1 MNRYLIVLL
10 WPAGLAVIAGASLL
24 TARRSAGDRQP
35 GDRRPGHHQPGH
47 HRRGEYQQGDRRPG
61 LEQRPAAEA
70 GRGWAAIRGAAL
82 LAGLAALGTVAVIA
96 VMCLLGVVVTRYGPG
111 VDRPVFAWV
120 QDHQVHAMTA
130 VMRRLTKI
138 GDTWTTWGAAAA
150 AAACLAVTWRRRRWV
165 PPAAL
170 ACLVVVDHYG
180 TLALRH
186 VFHRAGPPT
195 SPLGTFPSGGCD
207 RCVVFYGLIAY
218 LLWREFGGPRGTGA
232 AAAGVVAALG
242 YNEAYSR
249 VYLSLHWLT
258 DALSGLVYG
267 GLLLAVSVAAVRV
280 VAGPAPAAQ
289 DLRRSGQPPPARVVP
304 AGAVR

>member
-1 MNRYLIVLL
+1 MTSYLIVLL
-10 WPAGLAVIAGASLL
+10 WPAGLAVIAGTALL
-24 TARRSAGDRQP
+24 LARRTAE
-35 GDRRPGHHQPGH
+35 RRAAV
-47 HRRGEYQQGDRRPG
+47 RR
-61 LEQRPAAEA
+61 RPAAEA
-70 GRGWAAIRGAAL
+70 GRGPAALREAAL
-82 LAGLAALGTVAVIA
+82 LAGIGGLGTVAAVA

-111 VDRPVFAWV
+111 IDRPVFAWV
-120 QDHQVHAMTA
+120 QHHQVHAMAA

-138 GDTWTTWGAAAA
+138 GDTWTAWGAAAA
-150 AAACLAVTWRRRRWV
+150 AAACLAVSWRRRRWV

-170 ACLVVVDHYG
+170 ACLIVADHYG

-207 RCVVFYGLIAY
+207 RCVVCYGLIAY
-218 LLWREFGGPRGTGA
+218 LLWREFSGRHGTGMV
-232 AAAGVVAALG
+232 AAGVVAALG
-242 YNEAYSR
+242 YNEAFSR

-267 GLLLAVSVAAVRV
+267 ALLLAVFVAAVRTAAGPV
-280 VAGPAPAAQ
+280 PVAGAARGRG
-289 DLRRSGQPPPARVVP
+289 RRGLPPGRAVP